1 MQRNLRED
9 LSINFDEWLRS
20 RISTI
25 VSRGGDKSAAHDID
39 KDRELRV
46 ALRAV
51 ELYANRHP
59 RPPQVNQKQAAEM
72 LGVSARTVHNMIS
85 FGTLRLNRCGLVS
98 IEEVDRLLAT
108 RS

>member
-1 MQRNLRED
+1 MQRNLHGD

-20 RISTI
+20 RIGAF
-25 VSRGGDKSAAHDID
+25 VSNGGDKSADHGVDE
-39 KDRELRV
+39 DRELRV

-85 FGTLRLNRCGLVS
+85 FGTLKLNRCGLVS
-98 IEEVDRLLAT
+98 IEEVDRLLAI

>member
-1 MQRNLRED
+1 MQRNQHED

-20 RISTI
+20 RITAI
-25 VSRGGDKSAAHDID
+25 FSRGGDKSAAHDID
-39 KDRELRV
+39 EERELRI

-72 LGVSARTVHNMIS
+72 LGLSARTVHNMIS
-85 FGTLRLNRCGLVS
+85 CGTLRLNRCGLVS
-98 IEEVDRLLAT
+98 IEEVDRAL
-108 RS
+108 SIKS